1 MSVPL
6 ADKAMKLPNW
16 AKDQLHILFLA
27 KHAFSSGIPDTL
39 DGTHAVYHHEMLTTL
54 KSIGLNVS
62 AANGYDAL
70 FDRPDVDFVVPLL
83 NRGGFQNSEMLAPLL
98 LERHGKAYLGASPI
112 IRGLSDDKHLM
123 KLVAHQHHVPTMDWV
138 SCRIGTAAPL
148 SPPFKAE
155 RFIVKPNA
163 SSASWGVALL
173 DDWLEVRGHVE
184 GLHAQGHDALIE
196 AWVPEIDV
204 AVPVIG
210 GHGPLL
216 LPAMAYLPESDRELR
231 SYEEKRGLVDVPDD
245 PLIIVEDPLLVK
257 RLEKMTRT
265 LMTELWPFDYG
276 RFEFRVNRETGEA
289 RFMEVNLSCNLWSKK
304 TISRSAASVGID
316 HQDLLESIIAHSL
329 ARQGLLGSR
338 RSFQTPTQISVP
350 ALPLVPTAKVT
361 ALILAG
367 RRDGRLDPL
376 AELHDVSHK
385 CLVPVAGKPMISH
398 VIEALAANPAVGT
411 IRVSV
416 HDAEALNDV
425 PIAIDL
431 MRQGRL
437 LAVQSQD
444 NIADS
449 ISEGTDGAS
458 FPILVTTADNV
469 LLTSEGVSEIIAQSQ
484 GADAGVVLTRKSS
497 VLAAHPAG
505 QRRFYSFSDD
515 AFSNCN
521 TYWIGNARAMRT
533 IEVFRSG
540 GQFVKHPDRIFRSL
554 GFVALICFVFG
565 IGSLGRAFERISQRF
580 ELLIRPIIHEDGAL
594 AIDVDNERSHAIAE
608 ELLSTK
614 AATMKAA
621 A

>member
-1 MSVPL
+1 MAAPVS
-6 ADKAMKLPNW
+6 DKVMKLPDW

-27 KHAFSSGIPDTL
+27 KHAMSSGRPDAL
-39 DGTHAVYHHEMLTTL
+39 DGTHAVYHHELLATL
-54 KSIGLNVS
+54 NAIGMHVTP
-62 AANGYDAL
+62 ANGYDAL
-70 FDRPDVDFVVPLL
+70 FNQPSVDFVVPLL

-123 KLVAHQHHVPTMDWV
+123 KLVAHQHRVPTMDWF
-138 SCRIGTAAPL
+138 SCRIGTPAPP

-173 DDWLEVRGHVE
+173 DDWLEVRAAVE

-196 AWVPEIDV
+196 AWAPEIDV
-204 AVPVIG
+204 AVPVVG
-210 GHGPLL
+210 GQGPLV
-216 LPAMAYLPESDRELR
+216 LPAMAYLPEETRELR

-245 PLIIVEDPLLVK
+245 PLIIVDDELLGK
-257 RLEKMTRT
+257 RLERMTRI

-316 HQDLLESIIAHSL
+316 HQSLVESIMAHSM

-338 RSFQTPTQISVP
+338 RSFQPATQVQVP
-350 ALPLVPTAKVT
+350 GLPLVSKTKVT

-367 RRDGRLDPL
+367 KRDGRIDPL
-376 AELHDVSHK
+376 AEKHGISDK
-385 CLVPVAGKPMISH
+385 CLVPVAGKSMISH
-398 VIEALAANPAVGT
+398 VIEALAANPSIGT

-416 HDAEALNDV
+416 HDATILNAV
-425 PIAIDL
+425 PLATEL
-431 MRQGRL
+431 MRAGRL
-437 LAVQSQD
+437 VSVQSQD

-449 ISEGTDGAS
+449 ISEGTDGAT
-458 FPILVTTADNV
+458 FPVLVTTADNV
-469 LLTSEGVSEIIAQSQ
+469 LLTCDGVSEIIAQAQ
-484 GADAGVVLTRKSS
+484 GADAGVVLTRKAS
-497 VLAAHPAG
+497 VLAAHPQG
-505 QRRFYSFSDD
+505 QRRFYGFSDD
-515 AFSNCN
+515 AYSNCN

-565 IGSLGRAFERISQRF
+565 IGSVGRAFERISQRF
-580 ELLIRPIIHEDGAL
+580 GLLIRPIIHSDGAL

-608 ELLSTK
+608 ELLTVT
-614 AATMKAA
+614 ATTVKAA